1 MITKDGFAA
10 IPWGRRFVIIHNG
23 FQIGDVKNLDQAK
36 VFIDKERKNLKSQQ
50 QAGATAPSKRK
61 SRKNKKTD
69 QS

>member
-10 IPWGRRFVIIHNG
+10 VPWGRRFVIIHNG
-23 FQIGDVKNLDQAK
+23 FQIGDVANLDKAK
-36 VFIDKERKNLKSQQ
+36 VFIDKERKKLKSEE
-50 QAGATAPSKRK
+50 AGGASAPAKRK